1 MVPRF
6 RSDLTPVSGPAWLC
20 LGLLLWCA
28 LSIVPGAR
36 ADAGRA
42 AEVQAGRLAM
52 VAPGDFNALAVA
64 LERADRFFLD
74 QASGVVPG
82 AVVMVLHGSEVA
94 AFLSRNYRQYRS
106 VIDLSA
112 RLSALGVVDI
122 RICETRLRALGEDAS
137 ALLPFVTTVPYGPA
151 EIDRL
156 LTQEKLSVF

>member
-1 MVPRF
+1 V
-6 RSDLTPVSGPAWLC
+6 L
-20 LGLLLWCA
+20 
-28 LSIVPGAR
+28 GAR
-36 ADAGRA
+36 ADVGRV
-42 AEVQAGRLAM
+42 AEPQAGRLAI
-52 VAPGDFNALAVA
+52 VAPDDFNALVVA

-74 QASGVVPG
+74 QASAGGVPG

-94 AFLSRNYRQYRS
+94 AFLRRNYRQYRS

-156 LTQEKLSVF
+156 LTQERLSVF